1 MKDVIVEQVVDKYQR
16 RSELGILKYGTTLA
30 QNNKDNY
37 LVHLQQE
44 LMDASLYIEKLLSLE
59 REITI
64 LVKNHPNNDDL
75 GREVRKLIR

>member
-59 REITI
+59 KEITM
-64 LVKNHPNNDDL
+64 LVKAHPNNESL
-75 GREVRKLIR
+75 GEQVRKLIS

>member
-16 RSELGILKYGTTLA
+16 RSELGLMKYGTTLA

-59 REITI
+59 KEITM
-64 LVKNHPNNDDL
+64 LVKAHPNNEDL
-75 GREVRKLIR
+75 GEQVRKLIS

>member
-1 MKDVIVEQVVDKYQR
+1 MRDVIVEQVVDKYLR

-59 REITI
+59 KEITH
-64 LVKNHPNNDDL
+64 LVKTHSNDAAL
-75 GREVRKLIR
+75 GEQIRKLVS

>member
-59 REITI
+59 KEITM
-64 LVKNHPNNDDL
+64 LVKSHSNDADL
-75 GREVRKLIR
+75 GEAIRMLVI

>member
-1 MKDVIVEQVVDKYQR
+1 MKDVIVEQVVDKFQR

-37 LVHLQQE
+37 LIHLQQE
-44 LMDASLYIEKLLSLE
+44 LMDATLYIEKLLSLE

-64 LVKNHPNNDDL
+64 LVKAHGNDTDL
-75 GREVRKLIR
+75 GEQVRKLIR

>member
-16 RSELGILKYGTTLA
+16 RSELGLMKYGTTLA

-64 LVKNHPNNDDL
+64 LVNKHLNNEDL
-75 GREVRKLIR
+75 GEAVRRLIR

>member
-1 MKDVIVEQVVDKYQR
+1 MKDIIVEQVVDKYQR
-16 RSELGILKYGTTLA
+16 RSELGLMKYGTTLA

-59 REITI
+59 REITV
-64 LVKNHPNNDDL
+64 LVKKHPNNDDL
-75 GREVRKLIR
+75 GEAVRKLIR

>member
-16 RSELGILKYGTTLA
+16 RSELGLLKYGTTLA

-59 REITI
+59 KEITM
-64 LVKNHPNNDDL
+64 LVKNHPNDAEL
-75 GREVRKLIR
+75 GEQVRKLVS

>member
-16 RSELGILKYGTTLA
+16 RSELGLLKYGTTLA

-37 LVHLQQE
+37 LIHLQQE

-59 REITI
+59 KEITM
-64 LVKNHPNNDDL
+64 LVKNHPNDAEL
-75 GREVRKLIR
+75 GEKVRKLVS

>member
-16 RSELGILKYGTTLA
+16 RSELGLMKYGTTLA

-75 GREVRKLIR
+75 GEAVRKLIR

>member
-1 MKDVIVEQVVDKYQR
+1 MKDVIVEQVVDKFQR

-44 LMDASLYIEKLLSLE
+44 LMDATLYIEKMLSLE
-59 REITI
+59 REITS
-64 LVKNHPNNDDL
+64 LVKAYPNDADL
-75 GREVRKLIR
+75 GEQVRKLIR